1 MTEPARRQGG
11 VMIDCTVVANDPSAP
26 SSSMR
31 FKAIFGGAFGN
42 FIEWYDFAI
51 YGFLA
56 AILAGQISKFR
67 SKCVTTREFRCVR
80 NRLSGAPDWRLCS
93 FTFGGSLRSSTVT
106 SGDYRISR
114 HSQRHDWAV
123 PDLQPDWNLGPGPGY
138 CVALRPR
145 GCGGRRVSNRGELH

>member
-11 VMIDCTVVANDPSAP
+11 VMIDRTVVANDPSAP

-56 AILAGQISKFR
+56 AILADQIFPR
-67 SKCVTTREFRCVR
+67 SDPSVSLLASFGAFAIPALDSQK
-80 NRLSGAPDWRLCS
+80 LSNVA
-93 FTFGGSLRSSTVT
+93 SLRVLQSAFSPLLSALTASS
-106 SGDYRISR
+106 
-114 HSQRHDWAV
+114 
-123 PDLQPDWNLGPGPGY
+123 
-138 CVALRPR
+138 
-145 GCGGRRVSNRGELH
+145 